1 MWKTRNDLLFQ
12 NICLSPDVCC
22 TKATDMLQEYHK
34 VWISPST
41 SPSAR
46 TNAKWEPPNQG
57 VLKVNFDAAI
67 NLDYGRVGIGIV
79 TRDMQ
84 GKVVFASSKTLLQR
98 WGPEMGEAAAALVA
112 IKVAKEQ
119 GWKDIVLEGDACTI
133 IRALKGSQQ
142 RGSHVQL
149 MVEDA
154 RASRSRKK
162 HKLINGAE
170 GENKAK
176 GNKKGLSNS
185 SGMDS
190 KDLTALKQH
199 VARKC
204 LFANLALKF
213 YKKKTGQ
220 NHELVDP
227 GYKGQGFLKEGLVC
241 HINFEAKNKDDPN
254 ASEFR
259 APIFR

>member
-154 RASRSRKK
+154 RSIMPSFDSISFSFCFRECDEVAHR
-162 HKLINGAE
+162 L
-170 GENKAK
+170 AK
-176 GNKKGLSNS
+176 QAVSNFS
-185 SGMDS
+185 DEVWLDGGPLWISD
-190 KDLTALKQH
+190 
-199 VARKC
+199 V
-204 LFANLALKF
+204 
-213 YKKKTGQ
+213 
-220 NHELVDP
+220 LVFDTP
-227 GYKGQGFLKEGLVC
+227 DF
-241 HINFEAKNKDDPN
+241 
-254 ASEFR
+254 
-259 APIFR
+259 